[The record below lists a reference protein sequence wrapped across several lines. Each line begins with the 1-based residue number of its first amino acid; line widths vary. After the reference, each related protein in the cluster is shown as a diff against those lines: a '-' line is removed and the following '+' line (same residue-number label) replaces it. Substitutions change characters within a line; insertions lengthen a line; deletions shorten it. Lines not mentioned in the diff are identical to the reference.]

1 MCKEEEEKNKGK
13 LENNVP
19 TPFKIGIIEGNKPME
34 IDLALVILIRNND
47 GSSTITLDRGN
58 KFDKIEVRG
67 FLYGGM
73 FKGKNTTH
81 ELIYDY
87 TIGLL
92 FINSTNGNF
101 SLQGKNQNS
110 ITTDDCSG
118 LCNPGL

>member
-73 FKGKNTTH
+73 F
-81 ELIYDY
+81 
-87 TIGLL
+87 
-92 FINSTNGNF
+92 
-101 SLQGKNQNS
+101 
-110 ITTDDCSG
+110 
-118 LCNPGL
+118 